1 MFLDILS
8 DFFSLCPALSG
19 RKIAVNYLAPTP
31 GSVSIEA
38 VSAEPCVKH
47 YTDGGGIFQSVFKL
61 LFRLPFDSE
70 DNFSSLYSDISKWVE
85 SVNLSNL
92 HPDLPDGFTPVS
104 LSILKS
110 GGIASCS
117 ASSSCFEILCRFVY
131 SD

>member
-19 RKIAVNYLAPTP
+19 RKIAVNYLAPSF
-31 GSVSIEA
+31 GSVSIDA
-38 VSAEPCVKH
+38 VSAEPYIKQ

-61 LFRLPFDSE
+61 SFRLPSDGEDS
-70 DNFSSLYSDISKWVE
+70 SSLYFDISKWVE
-85 SVNLSNL
+85 SVNLKHSF
-92 HPDLPDGFTPVS
+92 PTLPDGFTPVS

-110 GGIASCS
+110 SGIAS
-117 ASSSCFEILCRFVY
+117 SSSSSSRFEILCRFVY